1 MSTNDHLMATDII
14 KRDDEW
20 HENDASIDNE
30 KAATIELAAQY
41 VPGSE
46 AEKKLL
52 RKIDKRII
60 PTIWGLYTL
69 SYLDRAN
76 VG

>member
-1 MSTNDHLMATDII
+1 MSTNNHLMATDSI
-14 KRDDEW
+14 KRDEEW
-20 HENDASIDNE
+20 HETSLDNE
-30 KAATIELAAQY
+30 KEATLELAAQY

-52 RKIDKRII
+52 WKIDKRII
-60 PTIWGLYTL
+60 PTVWGLYTL

-76 VG
+76 IG